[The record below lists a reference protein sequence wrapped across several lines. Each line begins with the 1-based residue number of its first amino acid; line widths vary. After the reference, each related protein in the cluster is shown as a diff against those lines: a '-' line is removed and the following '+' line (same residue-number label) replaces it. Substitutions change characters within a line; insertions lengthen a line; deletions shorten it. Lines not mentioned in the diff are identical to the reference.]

1 MILSEVF
8 ERFVEESPVTVMARA
23 ALENALPP
31 SAVDALFEEAAER
44 QYTRALLFSDV
55 VGLMAMVVCKVRPSI
70 NAAYKK
76 HAEALGVTR
85 KAVYNKINGMEP
97 AIGAALVRHTA
108 ARLAPVIDAM
118 GGRRAAWLTGY
129 RVR

>member
-1 MILSEVF
+1 MIRSEVF
-8 ERFVEESPVTVMARA
+8 ERFADESPLTVMARA

-31 SAVDALFEEAAER
+31 SAGDALFEDVAER

-55 VGLMAMVVCKVRPSI
+55 VDLMATVVCKVRPSI

-97 AIGAALVRHTA
+97 AVGA
-108 ARLAPVIDAM
+108 
-118 GGRRAAWLTGY
+118 
-129 RVR
+129 